1 MSQENVEVVRKLF
14 RTLERNEAEAL
25 LQLFDEEVEWSPVEG
40 NYHGIQ
46 GVGAAWTDWMESWD
60 QHRIEP
66 EEFIESGEDRVL
78 AVIRLTA
85 RGEGSGMEI
94 DQRFFQVYTVRKGKI
109 VRMVE
114 YVDRAPALEAAGLSK

>member
-1 MSQENVEVVRKLF
+1 MSEENVEVVRKLF
-14 RTLERNEAEAL
+14 STLERNEAEAL
-25 LQLFDEEVEWSPVEG
+25 LELFDEDVEWSPVEG
-40 NYHGIQ
+40 KYHGIE
-46 GVGAAWTDWMESWD
+46 GVGAAWVDWMESWD

-94 DQRFFQVYTVRKGKI
+94 DQRFFQVYTVREGKI

-114 YVDRAPALEAAGLSK
+114 YVDRSPALEAAGLSE